1 MRGEHLHTLAR
12 LWRHPAAS
20 RNELAAFRDRKLC
33 SVVAW
38 AYRTVP
44 FYRALLDSHGVRP
57 GDVRAVADLEALP
70 FTASQD
76 YRTRPLEEVIS
87 ARASPRSLVRR
98 PTSGSSGRPFVIRRT
113 GGEDHLLN
121 QFRLRALRDFG
132 VRLRDRIGHVRLVS
146 ASHRRGSWAG
156 RVREALG
163 IYREFPVDS
172 LWPTERLLGALA
184 AARPDVI
191 KGYPSVLSRAAGR
204 LREHPKPGLTPR
216 LVVAGGETLAP
227 FRRQRIHEGFG
238 ARVFDVYGAH
248 EFNLL
253 AWECPRAGG
262 YHVCDDNVV
271 LEVLRDG
278 RPARPGERGEVVV
291 TGLHGYSMPFLRYR
305 LGDVAIRGP
314 EVCPCGAPFSTLFG
328 VEGRMHDYFRMPG
341 GGLLHP
347 DELVVPIMEAEAG
360 WFDRYQLTQVRED
373 LVVLQVQPFDDPG
386 ENRLARVRR
395 IAAERLPSG
404 VSFRLEL
411 VGRLEEPGPGGKF
424 RFCRSLVA
432 SDLDGVEWGR
442 L

>member
-20 RNELAAFRDRKLC
+20 REELAGFRDRKLR
-33 SVVAW
+33 SVVAR

-44 FYRALLDSHGVRP
+44 FYRSLLDGCGVRP
-57 GDVRAVADLEALP
+57 EDVRGVADLSVLP
-70 FTASQD
+70 MTSSQD

-87 ARASPRSLVRR
+87 GRVSARALVRR

-113 GGEDHLLN
+113 EAEDHLLN

-156 RVREALG
+156 RLRQALG
-163 IYREFPVDS
+163 IHREFPVDS
-172 LWPTERLLGALA
+172 LWPAERLLDALT

-191 KGYPSVLSRAAGR
+191 KGYPSVLSRAAGS
-204 LREHPKPGLTPR
+204 LREHPQPELAPR

-227 FRRQRIHEGFG
+227 LRRQRIQEGFG
-238 ARVFDVYGAH
+238 APVFDIYGAH

-253 AWECPRAGG
+253 AWECSRAGG

-291 TGLHGYSMPFLRYR
+291 TGLHGYAMPFLRYR

-314 EVCPCGAPFSTLFG
+314 EVCSCGAPFSTLRG

-347 DELVVPIMEAEAG
+347 DEIVVPIMEAEAG

-373 LVVLQVQPFDDPG
+373 LVVLQVQPFDAPG
-386 ENRLARVRR
+386 EERTARVRR
-395 IAAERLPSG
+395 LAAERLPTG
-404 VSFRLEL
+404 VAFRLEL
-411 VGRLEEPGPGGKF
+411 VDRLEEPGPGGKF